1 MNLKWIFSFAKQLA
15 KNNFL
20 VFYLERKIVGPVHV
34 IRDQDEMIVDIIRLC
49 KWTTYLKT
57 MYCLKLEFNLQIK
70 VGSKASIFTIYSV
83 MQMARIKSI
92 AESDCQLTS

>member
-1 MNLKWIFSFAKQLA
+1 MDDLSKDYVLF
-15 KNNFL
+15 
-20 VFYLERKIVGPVHV
+20 
-34 IRDQDEMIVDIIRLC
+34 
-49 KWTTYLKT
+49 KT
-57 MYCLKLEFNLQIK
+57 RVK